1 LIDTPET
8 QPDSEPVADEQTP
21 PVEADASEQPAD
33 APQEKSLDAADEQTP
48 PVEADASE
56 QAAED
61 LADEAQ
67 AEAEQAEDPEEAS
80 DLADADEADDAEI
93 VSFDPED
100 AAGVIEA
107 ILFASDAALPP
118 ARLASVAELPVRAIR
133 HAVDLLNERYEKNQA
148 AFRIQSLAGG
158 YQMVTLP
165 DYHDVLKRLLN
176 VRKQSR
182 LSQAAMET
190 LAIVAYRQP
199 ILRADIEVV
208 RGVAC
213 GEMLRSL
220 LERGLAKIVGRAD
233 VIGRPM
239 LYGTTKKFLEI
250 FGLASIK
257 DLPGT
262 EELLQKE
269 AFKPAPRLIEEP
281 TEEPAE
287 KSASKSDEKPAE
299 KPVEDSA
306 EQPVKKVD
314 DTTPTTE

>member
-1 LIDTPET
+1 MPTCKKTPLAIPMRLAILLSPELQEFALSDTPENKT
-8 QPDSEPVADEQTP
+8 DSDPITDDPQATDESVDASVDESAAAPAEPASEP
-21 PVEADASEQPAD
+21 
-33 APQEKSLDAADEQTP
+33 
-48 PVEADASE
+48 
-56 QAAED
+56 
-61 LADEAQ
+61 
-67 AEAEQAEDPEEAS
+67 
-80 DLADADEADDAEI
+80 I
-93 VSFDPED
+93 DPED

-107 ILFASDAALPP
+107 VLFASDTALPP

-133 HAVDLLNERYEKNQA
+133 HAVDLLNERYETNQA

-250 FGLASIK
+250 FGLASLK

-262 EELLQKE
+262 EELLQKD
-269 AFKPAPRLIEEP
+269 AFAPKPAPRLIEEP
-281 TEEPAE
+281 TEDSTEKPTETPAE
-287 KSASKSDEKPAE
+287 TSAEESAKEPVETPAE
-299 KPVEDSA
+299 KPVEQSEEEPVETPAEKPAEASA
-306 EQPVKKVD
+306 D
-314 DTTPTTE
+314 

>member
-1 LIDTPET
+1 MIETPET
-8 QPDSEPVADEQTP
+8 QPDSEPVAD
-21 PVEADASEQPAD
+21 
-33 APQEKSLDAADEQTP
+33 APHEKSLDATDEQTP

-61 LADEAQ
+61 LAD
-67 AEAEQAEDPEEAS
+67 AEQAEDAEAAS
-80 DLADADEADDAEI
+80 DLAAADDAEI

-281 TEEPAE
+281 SEEPTEEPATKSEE
-287 KSASKSDEKPAE
+287 KPVEKPENTLLETPAETPAE
-299 KPVEDSA
+299 KPVET
-306 EQPVKKVD
+306 PD
-314 DTTPTTE
+314 DTTE